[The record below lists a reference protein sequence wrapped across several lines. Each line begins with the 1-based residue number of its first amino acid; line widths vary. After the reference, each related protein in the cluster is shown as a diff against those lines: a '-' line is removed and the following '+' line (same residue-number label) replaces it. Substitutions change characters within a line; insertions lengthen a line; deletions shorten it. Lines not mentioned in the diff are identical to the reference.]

1 MAPVVIPYVPEFITV
16 HLGPASQSAENVT
29 VSFPDYIKNVASS
42 EIYPTWELSALRAN
56 ILAQI
61 SFALNRV
68 YTEYYVSRGYPF
80 QITSTTA
87 TDQKFIKGR
96 NIFDNIDR
104 LVDDIF
110 NDYIRRQGF
119 VEPLAAKFCNGTTV
133 TCDGLSQW
141 GSQELAQQG
150 LDSMAIL
157 RRYYGNDIELVVDAP
172 VQGLQ
177 NSYPG
182 SPLRRGAAGPDVV
195 VVQTE
200 LNRIGQNY
208 PAIPKIQPV
217 DGVFGQQTEEAVRRF
232 QEIFGLT
239 ADGVVGKATWYRL
252 VSLYVGVNRLSELV
266 SEGQRMFGIPFQA
279 PQAVSEG
286 SPRNQVLMV
295 QYFLSILAQFDPL
308 IPFVTL
314 DGIYGPATRQAVRS
328 FQTAQGIPVT
338 GTVDTATW
346 NALYSAFEGID
357 VTVLSDDILFPA
369 ELQGLG
375 NDPDFYSQI
384 TRMTQFPGRELRL
397 GDRDV
402 ERSGG

>member
-157 RRYYGNDIELVVDAP
+157 RRYYGNDIELVVEAP

-217 DGVFGQQTEEAVRRF
+217 DGVFGQQTEGAVRRF

-402 ERSGG
+402 ERSGS

>member
-1 MAPVVIPYVPEFITV
+1 MAPIVTPYVPEFITV

-42 EIYPTWELSALRAN
+42 EIYPTWESSALRAN

-68 YTEYYVSRGYPF
+68 YTEYYPSRGYPF

-96 NIFDNIDR
+96 SIFDNIDQ

-150 LDSMAIL
+150 LDSVAIL
-157 RRYYGNDIELVVDAP
+157 RRYYGNDIELVVEAP
-172 VQGLQ
+172 IQGLQ

-195 VVQTE
+195 VVQAE

-266 SEGQRMFGIPFQA
+266 SEGQRMFGIQFQA
-279 PQAVSEG
+279 PQTVAEG
-286 SPRNQVLMV
+286 SPRNPVLIV
-295 QYFLSILAQFDPL
+295 QYFLSILAQFNPL
-308 IPFVTL
+308 IPFVTV
-314 DGIYGPATRQAVRS
+314 DGVYGPATRQAVRS

-338 GTVDTATW
+338 GTVDTVTW

-397 GDRDV
+397 GDRDM
-402 ERSGG
+402 ERSGS

>member
-1 MAPVVIPYVPEFITV
+1 MAPIVTPYVPEFITV

-29 VSFPDYIKNVASS
+29 VSVPDYIKNVASS
-42 EIYPTWELSALRAN
+42 EIYPTWESSALRAN

-68 YTEYYVSRGYPF
+68 YTEYYPSRGYPF

-96 NIFDNIDR
+96 SIFDNIDQ

-150 LDSMAIL
+150 LDSVAIL
-157 RRYYGNDIELVVDAP
+157 RRYYGNDIELVVEAP
-172 VQGLQ
+172 IQGLQ

-195 VVQTE
+195 VVQAE

-266 SEGQRMFGIPFQA
+266 SEGQRMFGIQFQA
-279 PQAVSEG
+279 PQTVAEG
-286 SPRNQVLMV
+286 SPRNPVLIV
-295 QYFLSILAQFDPL
+295 QYFLSILAQFNPL
-308 IPFVTL
+308 IPFVTV
-314 DGIYGPATRQAVRS
+314 DGVYGPATRQAVRS

-338 GTVDTATW
+338 GTVDTVTW

-397 GDRDV
+397 GDRDM
-402 ERSGG
+402 ERSGS

>member
-157 RRYYGNDIELVVDAP
+157 RRYYGNDIELVVEAP

-182 SPLRRGAAGPDVV
+182 SPLRRDAAGPDVV

-208 PAIPKIQPV
+208 PAIPKIQPI

-402 ERSGG
+402 ERSGS

>member
-80 QITSTTA
+80 QITSPTA

-96 NIFDNIDR
+96 NILDNIDR

-157 RRYYGNDIELVVDAP
+157 RRYYGNDIELVVEAP

-286 SPRNQVLMV
+286 SPRNQVLIV

-402 ERSGG
+402 ERSGS

>member
-157 RRYYGNDIELVVDAP
+157 RRYYGNDIELVVEAP
-172 VQGLQ
+172 VQGRQ
-177 NSYPG
+177 NTYTR
-182 SPLRRGAAGPDVV
+182 SPQRRGAAGPDVV

-402 ERSGG
+402 ERSGS

>member
-252 VSLYVGVNRLSELV
+252 VSLYVGVCPSWSAR
-266 SEGQRMFGIPFQA
+266 
-279 PQAVSEG
+279 G
-286 SPRNQVLMV
+286 S
-295 QYFLSILAQFDPL
+295 
-308 IPFVTL
+308 
-314 DGIYGPATRQAVRS
+314 GC
-328 FQTAQGIPVT
+328 
-338 GTVDTATW
+338 
-346 NALYSAFEGID
+346 SAFRFRPRKRCPRALPGIR
-357 VTVLSDDILFPA
+357 
-369 ELQGLG
+369 
-375 NDPDFYSQI
+375 Y
-384 TRMTQFPGRELRL
+384 
-397 GDRDV
+397 
-402 ERSGG
+402 